1 MTPVVCRKVDMLS
14 EVEGRK
20 KRQELRSKIVGTTT
34 EAHCFIFKIYSRI
47 IEVNTEVAGYDKF
60 MRSGGSKR

>member
-1 MTPVVCRKVDMLS
+1 MIHVVCRKVDMPS

-20 KRQELRSKIVGTTT
+20 KRQKLRTKMI
-34 EAHCFIFKIYSRI
+34 SRI
-47 IEVNTEVAGYDKF
+47 VKVDIEVAGYYKF

>member
-1 MTPVVCRKVDMLS
+1 MLS

-20 KRQELRSKIVGTTT
+20 KRQELRSKVI
-34 EAHCFIFKIYSRI
+34 SRI
-47 IEVNTEVAGYDKF
+47 VKVDIKVASYYKF

>member
-1 MTPVVCRKVDMLS
+1 MIHVVCRKVDVLS

-20 KRQELRSKIVGTTT
+20 KIQDLRSKVISGIV
-34 EAHCFIFKIYSRI
+34 KVN
-47 IEVNTEVAGYDKF
+47 IEVASYNKF